1 MDMQVENNPLS
12 ARITRVVESSTG
24 KLVLSA
30 ATLAGGFSDAKHVV
44 LSDGSQ
50 VVVKLFRDSGGDPT
64 VEGATMEYL
73 KRHTQLPIPD
83 VFYSGSDALV
93 HEYIVAD
100 GTLSA
105 DCEPEAAEY
114 LAKLHE
120 ITSDSYGFDFDTLR
134 AGVRQPNPKTSK
146 WVPFFTEHRL
156 LYMAKQALDSGN
168 LPAETMARIERF
180 AEKAD
185 AYLDEPEKPSLLH
198 GDISASTV
206 LCYQGKIR
214 AFVDPAAYFGDS
226 EFEFAFAG
234 EKSSL
239 GKAFFDRYKEIRP
252 FRAGF
257 FEYRQSIYNLY
268 PMLLNVKLFGKEC
281 LPRIDA
287 VLSRFGF

>member
-1 MDMQVENNPLS
+1 MQVENNPLS
-12 ARITRVVESSTG
+12 AKVTRIVESSTG

-50 VVVKLFRDSGGDPT
+50 VVVKLFKDSGGDPA

-73 KRHTQLPIPD
+73 KQHTRLPIPQ
-83 VFYSGSDALV
+83 VFYSGPDALV
-93 HEYIVAD
+93 HEYVVAD

-105 DCEPEAAEY
+105 EYEPEAAEY

-120 ITSDSYGFDFDTLR
+120 ITSDSYGFDFDTMR
-134 AGVRQPNPKTSK
+134 AGVRQPNPKTAK

-156 LYMAKQALDSGN
+156 LYMAKQALDSGH
-168 LPAETMARIERF
+168 LPADMMTRIEKF
-180 AEKAD
+180 AEKTD
-185 AYLDEPEKPSLLH
+185 AYLDEPEKPALLH
-198 GDISASTV
+198 GDITASTV

-214 AFVDPAAYFGDS
+214 AFVDPAIFFGDP
-226 EFEFAFAG
+226 EFEFVFDG
-234 EKSSL
+234 EQSTLSKV
-239 GKAFFDRYKEIRP
+239 FFDSYKAIRP

-268 PMLLNVKLFGKEC
+268 PMLLNVKLSGSNC
-281 LPRIDA
+281 LPHIDA
-287 VLSRFGF
+287 TLKRFGF

>member
-1 MDMQVENNPLS
+1 VQVENNPLS
-12 ARITRVVESSTG
+12 AQVTRIVESSTG

-50 VVVKLFRDSGGDPT
+50 VVVKLFKDSGSDLA

-73 KRHTQLPIPD
+73 KQHTQLPIPQ

-93 HEYIVAD
+93 HEYVVAD

-105 DCEPEAAEY
+105 KYEPEAAEY
-114 LAKLHE
+114 LAELHK
-120 ITSDSYGFDFDTLR
+120 ITADSYGFDFDTMR

-156 LYMAKQALDSGN
+156 LYMAKQALDSGH
-168 LPAETMARIERF
+168 LPADMMTRIEKF
-180 AEKAD
+180 AEKTD
-185 AYLDEPEKPSLLH
+185 AYLDEPEKPALLH
-198 GDISASTV
+198 GDITASTI

-214 AFVDPAAYFGDS
+214 AFVDPAIFFGDP
-226 EFEFAFAG
+226 EFEFVFDG
-234 EKSSL
+234 EQSSL
-239 GKAFFDRYKEIRP
+239 SKVFFDSYKAIRP

-257 FEYRQSIYNLY
+257 FEYRQNIYNLY
-268 PMLLNVKLFGKEC
+268 PMLLNVKLFGSEC

-287 VLSRFGF
+287 TLKRFGF

>member
-1 MDMQVENNPLS
+1 MQVENNPLS
-12 ARITRVVESSTG
+12 AKVTRIVESSTG

-50 VVVKLFRDSGGDPT
+50 VVVKLFKDSGSDLAI
-64 VEGATMEYL
+64 EGATMDYL
-73 KRHTQLPIPD
+73 KRHTQLPMPE

-100 GTLSA
+100 GTLSR
-105 DCEPEAAEY
+105 DSEPEAAEH

-120 ITSDSYGFDFDTLR
+120 ITSDFYGFEFDTLR
-134 AGVRQPNPKTSK
+134 AGVRQPNPKTQK
-146 WVPFFTEHRL
+146 WVPFFVQNRL
-156 LYMAKQALDSGN
+156 LYMAGLALESGN
-168 LPAETMARIERF
+168 LPVETMARIEKF

-185 AYLDEPEKPSLLH
+185 AYLDEPAKPSLLH
-198 GDISASTV
+198 GDITSSTV

-214 AFVDPAAYFGDS
+214 AFVDPAIYFGDS
-226 EFEFAFAG
+226 EFEFVFHGAQ
-234 EKSSL
+234 SSL
-239 GKAFFDRYKEIRP
+239 GKAFFDRYNALRP

-268 PMLLNVKLFGKEC
+268 PMLLNVKLFGAEC
-281 LPRIDA
+281 LPRINA
-287 VLSRFGF
+287 VLSRFGC